1 MERQLR
7 QGGGIMDVVPRE
19 AALFGGLKKA
29 IKKVT
34 KTVKNVAKSPVG
46 KAAMLYFAPMAFGQS
61 APGLA
66 GYQGL
71 FSQASPAFSNLFKA
85 KKATDKISGA
95 QKAINALKVG
105 SAVGGLSG
113 LLAAAEQGDEEA
125 IEATTNVESLRR
137 YLYSS
142 YENLGYDPAEIP
154 DLVERD
160 VSEYTAGQGGYAT
173 GGRVNFNRGSLGQ
186 RFRNYLA
193 RTPTTPQAAPAPA
206 PKQPAPTKP
215 KPTPFDMSK
224 YGQGTFT
231 GGIED
236 TRNIALARL
245 MGLGYDTSR
254 FADPMGPPPGSSSG
268 PMLIGPGMAAKFK
281 DEENLAKLINPSYGM
296 KLQTDVVGLLSMAKD
311 IGENYTID
319 QALDFDEDDA
329 MRIMDAYDKKNKY
342 GKYAPRSSA
351 NILPKFPGTTTTSTP
366 DYRGATGSAGRG
378 INYAIGGRVGYA
390 EGTDDEGIKSIIIPK
405 KPKFQNEKDLE
416 KTSPGLARG
425 ELGEPLP
432 GRNESSVRLNKLMK
446 MYDNFKMA
454 MPGMSD
460 KGASRDLFKNRLRE
474 EYEKLHF
481 LDKEKFDDFL
491 RQNKAK
497 GGRIGYAM
505 GDSAEDNA
513 MQAAGIMNLPLN
525 RNKAGVTELD
535 LRKTGGFIPPVG
547 IKEKAD
553 DIPAML
559 SNNEFVFTADAVR
572 GMGDGNVNLGAQRM
586 YDMMKKLENGGR
598 V

>member
-1 MERQLR
+1 
-7 QGGGIMDVVPRE
+7 MDVVPRE

-61 APGLA
+61 AGLA

-71 FSQASPAFSNLFKA
+71 FNKAAPTFSNLFKA

-105 SAVGGLSG
+105 AAVGGLSG
-113 LLAAAEQGDEEA
+113 LAAAVEQGDEEA

-186 RFRNYLA
+186 RFRDYLA
-193 RTPTTPQAAPAPA
+193 RTPTTPKAAPAPV
-206 PKQPAPTKP
+206 Q
-215 KPTPFDMSK
+215 S
-224 YGQGTFT
+224 
-231 GGIED
+231 
-236 TRNIALARL
+236 
-245 MGLGYDTSR
+245 
-254 FADPMGPPPGSSSG
+254 GPPPGMPTSG
-268 PMLIGPGMAAKFK
+268 ILGPGGEVGGEIGTYRQILKERKVNPDLFNQSMQDLQKAIDDTLYIDYAKELGRPDLSYDALMKMTQAEK
-281 DEENLAKLINPSYGM
+281 DKLEEDYNVSFFDGGTPFNLNINPTERMRQKNLPTDFTFGGG
-296 KLQTDVVGLLSMAKD
+296 QTGVASPALSK
-311 IGENYTID
+311 
-319 QALDFDEDDA
+319 
-329 MRIMDAYDKKNKY
+329 
-342 GKYAPRSSA
+342 
-351 NILPKFPGTTTTSTP
+351 
-366 DYRGATGSAGRG
+366 
-378 INYAIGGRVGYA
+378 GGRVGYA
-390 EGTDDEGIKSIIIPK
+390 EGTEDEGIKSIIIPK

-513 MQAAGIMNLPLN
+513 MQAAGIMDLPLN

>member
-1 MERQLR
+1 
-7 QGGGIMDVVPRE
+7 MDVVPRE

-61 APGLA
+61 AGLA

-71 FSQASPAFSNLFKA
+71 FNKAAPTFSNLFKA
-85 KKATDKISGA
+85 KKAADKISGA

-105 SAVGGLSG
+105 AAVGGLSG
-113 LLAAAEQGDEEA
+113 LAAAVEQGDEEA

-186 RFRNYLA
+186 RFRDYLA
-193 RTPTTPQAAPAPA
+193 RTPTTPKAAPAPV
-206 PKQPAPTKP
+206 Q
-215 KPTPFDMSK
+215 S
-224 YGQGTFT
+224 
-231 GGIED
+231 
-236 TRNIALARL
+236 
-245 MGLGYDTSR
+245 
-254 FADPMGPPPGSSSG
+254 GPPPGMPTSG
-268 PMLIGPGMAAKFK
+268 ILGPGGEVGGEIGTYRQILKERKVNPDLFNQSMQDLQKAIDDTLYIDYAKELGRPDLSYDALMKMTQAEK
-281 DEENLAKLINPSYGM
+281 DKLEEDYNVSFFDGGTPFNLNINPTERMRQKNLPTDFTFGGG
-296 KLQTDVVGLLSMAKD
+296 QTGVASPALSK
-311 IGENYTID
+311 
-319 QALDFDEDDA
+319 
-329 MRIMDAYDKKNKY
+329 
-342 GKYAPRSSA
+342 
-351 NILPKFPGTTTTSTP
+351 
-366 DYRGATGSAGRG
+366 
-378 INYAIGGRVGYA
+378 GGRVGYA
-390 EGTDDEGIKSIIIPK
+390 EGTEDEGIKSIIIPK

-513 MQAAGIMNLPLN
+513 MQAAGIMDLPLN

>member
-61 APGLA
+61 AGLA

-71 FSQASPAFSNLFKA
+71 FNKAAPTFSNLFKA
-85 KKATDKISGA
+85 KKAADKISGA

-105 SAVGGLSG
+105 AAVGGLSG
-113 LLAAAEQGDEEA
+113 LAAAVEQGDEEA

-186 RFRNYLA
+186 RFRDYLA
-193 RTPTTPQAAPAPA
+193 RTPTTPKAAPAPV
-206 PKQPAPTKP
+206 Q
-215 KPTPFDMSK
+215 S
-224 YGQGTFT
+224 
-231 GGIED
+231 
-236 TRNIALARL
+236 
-245 MGLGYDTSR
+245 
-254 FADPMGPPPGSSSG
+254 GPPPGMPTSG
-268 PMLIGPGMAAKFK
+268 ILGPGGEVGGEIGTYRQILKERKVNPDLFNQSMQDLQKAIDDTLYIDYAKELGRPDLSYDALMKMTQAEK
-281 DEENLAKLINPSYGM
+281 DKLEEDYNVSFFDGGTPFNLNINPTERMRQKNLPTDFTFGGG
-296 KLQTDVVGLLSMAKD
+296 QTGVASPALSK
-311 IGENYTID
+311 
-319 QALDFDEDDA
+319 
-329 MRIMDAYDKKNKY
+329 
-342 GKYAPRSSA
+342 
-351 NILPKFPGTTTTSTP
+351 
-366 DYRGATGSAGRG
+366 
-378 INYAIGGRVGYA
+378 GGRVGYA
-390 EGTDDEGIKSIIIPK
+390 EGTEDEGIKSIIIPK

-513 MQAAGIMNLPLN
+513 MQAAGIMDLPLN